1 MLGMRG
7 TGDWATD
14 QRPKNWRELILYLYP
29 NGSAPLTAIMS
40 KLKEEKVD
48 DPEFNWWTKLLPSQ
62 GGDLGTA
69 GDVFTDSGM
78 SSDIG
83 GDADTA
89 AGTTLFVKVPAA
101 LAEQVRVGHQIML
114 RDSDQ
119 YIADI
124 TAKVTAVDVNGS
136 SSRVTIKLLEADTS
150 SDTYDLATVDR
161 MIIMGNVNPEGGA
174 RPDAIAYD
182 PTKWYNYTQIFRTPL
197 EITRTARE
205 TRLRTGDAYKETKR
219 ETLELHSI
227 ELEKA
232 FLFSYRS
239 ENIGANGKKE
249 RTTMGLIPAIV
260 YGSDGSD
267 NVGVTADY
275 TTDSGYGSQT
285 WLQGGEDWLDAK
297 LEEMFRYGRAEK
309 LAFAGS
315 GALLGINR
323 LAKAGGQIQLQPT
336 TVAYGLKV
344 SEWITPFGTI
354 YVKTHPL
361 FSYEATNRN
370 SMVIFEPEDIKFRY
384 VTDTMFRKAPPMNE
398 AQVSIDGTV
407 EEYLTE
413 AGLEYHHPNGWGYL
427 NGLNT
432 TNTYS

>member
-48 DPEFNWWTKLLPSQ
+48 DPEFNWWTKLLPTQ

-78 SSDIG
+78 GSDVSAWG
-83 GDADTA
+83 TA
-89 AGTTLFVKVPAA
+89 AGTKLFVKVPEATA
-101 LAEQVRVGHQIML
+101 DQIRVGHQVML
-114 RDSDQ
+114 RDTDQ

-136 SSRVTIKLLEADTS
+136 SSRISITLLEADDS
-150 SDTYDLATVDR
+150 SVSYNLSTVNR
-161 MIIMGNVNPEGGA
+161 INVIGNMNPEGGA
-174 RPDAIAYD
+174 RPDALAYD

-205 TRLRTGDAYKETKR
+205 THLRTGDAYKEAKR

-232 FLFSYRS
+232 FLWSYKS

-249 RTTMGLIPAIV
+249 RSTMGLIPAIV
-260 YGSDGSD
+260 YGSNGTA
-267 NVGVTADY
+267 NVGVTGSY
-275 TTDSGYGSQT
+275 TSDSGYGSQT

-336 TVAYGLKV
+336 TIQYGLKV
-344 SEWITPFGTI
+344 TEWITPFGSI
-354 YVKTHPL
+354 FVKTHPL
-361 FSYEATNRN
+361 FSYDATNRN
-370 SMVIFEPEDIKFRY
+370 SLVVFEPEDIKFRY
-384 VTDTMFRKAPPMNE
+384 ITDTMFRKAPPMTE
-398 AQVSIDGTV
+398 SQVSIDGTV

>member
-7 TGDWATD
+7 TGDWPRD

-48 DPEFNWWTKLLPSQ
+48 DPEFNWWTKLLPAQ
-62 GGDLGTA
+62 GGALTSVWKDA
-69 GDVFTDSGM
+69 GMTDSEMGLNE
-78 SSDIG
+78 
-83 GDADTA
+83 DTA
-89 AGTTLFVKVPAA
+89 AGVTVFCQVAA
-101 LAEQVRVGHQIML
+101 ATIAHFRIGHQVMM
-114 RDSDQ
+114 RDEDA
-119 YIADI
+119 YVADI
-124 TAKVTAVDVNGS
+124 TGKVTAVDTNGDN
-136 SSRVTIKLLEADTS
+136 SRITVKLLEADTS
-150 SDTYDLATVDR
+150 SDTKDLSTCDR
-161 MIIMGNVNPEGGA
+161 ILVIGNVNPEGSA
-174 RPDAIAYD
+174 RPDALAYD

-205 TRLRTGDAYKETKR
+205 THLRTGDAYKETKR

-232 FLFSYRS
+232 FLWGYRS
-239 ENIGANGKKE
+239 EFIGANGKKE
-249 RTTMGLIPAIV
+249 RTTMGLIPAIT
-260 YGSDGSD
+260 YGSDGSS

-275 TTDSGYGSQT
+275 TSDSGYGSQT

-309 LAFAGS
+309 MAFAGS

-336 TVAYGLKV
+336 TIMYGLKC
-344 SEWITPFGTI
+344 SEWITPFGSI

-384 VTDTMFRKAPPMNE
+384 VTDTMFRKAPPITE

>member
-1 MLGMRG
+1 MRG

-48 DPEFNWWTKLLPSQ
+48 DPEFNWWTKLLPAQ
-62 GGDLGTA
+62 GGAVTA
-69 GDVFTDSGM
+69 GEIYSDSGM
-78 SSDIG
+78 GSAIALN
-83 GDADTA
+83 ADTA
-89 AGTTLFVKVPAA
+89 AGTTVFVKVAA
-101 LAEQVRVGHQIML
+101 AVIAHFRVGHQVLL

-119 YIADI
+119 YVADI
-124 TAKVTAVDVNGS
+124 TGKVTAVDTNGANS
-136 SSRVTIKLLEADTS
+136 KISVKLLEADTS
-150 SDTYDLATVDR
+150 SDSYDLSTCDR
-161 MIIMGNVNPEGGA
+161 ILVIGSVNSEGSS
-174 RPDAIAYD
+174 RPDALAYD

-205 TRLRTGDAYKETKR
+205 THLRTGDAYKETKR

-227 ELEKA
+227 EMEKA
-232 FLFSYRS
+232 FLWGYRS
-239 ENIGANGKKE
+239 ENVGANGKKE
-249 RTTMGLIPAIV
+249 RTTMGLVNAIQ
-260 YGSDGSD
+260 YGSDGTS
-267 NVGVTADY
+267 NVGVTSDY
-275 TTDSGYGSQT
+275 ISDSGYGGQT
-285 WLQGGEDWLDAK
+285 WLQGGEDWLDQH

-309 LAFAGS
+309 LAFVGS

-336 TVAYGLKV
+336 TIHYGLKV
-344 SEWITPFGTI
+344 VEWITPFGSI
-354 YVKTHPL
+354 YMKTHPL
-361 FSYEATNRN
+361 FSYETTNRN

-384 VTDTMFRKAPPMNE
+384 ITDTMFRKAPPMTE
-398 AQVSIDGTV
+398 SQVSIDGTV

-427 NGLNT
+427 NGLNN